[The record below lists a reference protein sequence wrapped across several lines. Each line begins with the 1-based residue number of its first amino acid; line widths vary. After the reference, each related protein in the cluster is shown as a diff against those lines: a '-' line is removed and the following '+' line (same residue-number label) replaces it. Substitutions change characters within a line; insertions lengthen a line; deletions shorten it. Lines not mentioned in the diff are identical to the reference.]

1 MTDSELREP
10 DERAAMTAEAVTWE
24 RAIGVLVL
32 ALQQPPEAVAYA
44 LNASAGRH
52 GLPLHVLADA
62 IVTQAQGRRVQE
74 PLLRR
79 VLWEEWGD
87 LLH

>member
-1 MTDSELREP
+1 MPDSELREP

-32 ALQQPPEAVAYA
+32 ALQQPPEAVAHA
-44 LNASAGRH
+44 LKAAARRH
-52 GLPLHVLADA
+52 GLRLHELADA
-62 IVTQAQGRRVQE
+62 VVTAAQGRRVPE

-87 LLH
+87 LLR